1 MNRHVPILQ
10 CTFLHLSSNVTIV
23 RDHYHLAQGHMTKS
37 FSLVKVISLFD
48 VVFYIQYA
56 RVIRYKHSL
65 NLSCCFEQKKG
76 IKIGVSTLFL
86 PDVSFFQYG
95 MRVNLWIQN
104 HYWRIL
110 DEKTNNSCSNQQI
123 NSLSLEK
130 KHC

>member
-1 MNRHVPILQ
+1 MNPILQ

-37 FSLVKVISLFD
+37 FSLVKVFILFD

-76 IKIGVSTLFL
+76 FQNRGFHFIFTRCILFFSMGCVLICEYKIITKVSW
-86 PDVSFFQYG
+86 
-95 MRVNLWIQN
+95 MK
-104 HYWRIL
+104 
-110 DEKTNNSCSNQQI
+110 KTNNSCSNQQI

>member
-23 RDHYHLAQGHMTKS
+23 RDHYHLAQGYMTKS
-37 FSLVKVISLFD
+37 FSLGKVFSLFD

-76 IKIGVSTLFL
+76 FIIGVSTLFL

-95 MRVNLWIQN
+95 MRVNL
-104 HYWRIL
+104 
-110 DEKTNNSCSNQQI
+110 
-123 NSLSLEK
+123 
-130 KHC
+130 